1 LWAFA
6 VAAGVVR
13 LAVRGLEDDGAA
25 AWVPVGVV
33 EVVGDMLN
41 EEAFVSLGVEEG
53 LDVGDVR
60 HSRSAGRQAPGDTK
74 ALSETHFAAAEA
86 AAVLVAGADDMR
98 LAHSCPVEAD
108 IGVPGLAD
116 CQSRLVTEVRVAD
129 SPVLLEAMGGVV
141 EES

>member
-1 LWAFA
+1 
-6 VAAGVVR
+6 
-13 LAVRGLEDDGAA
+13 LEDDGAA
-25 AWVPVGVV
+25 VWVPVGAV

-41 EEAFVSLGVEEG
+41 EEASVSLGVEEG

-74 ALSETHFAAAEA
+74 ALSATHFAAAVAA
-86 AAVLVAGADDMR
+86 AAVLVAAADDMR
-98 LAHSCPVEAD
+98 LAQSCPVEAD
-108 IGVPGLAD
+108 TGVPGLAD

-129 SPVLLEAMGGVV
+129 GPALLEAMGGVV